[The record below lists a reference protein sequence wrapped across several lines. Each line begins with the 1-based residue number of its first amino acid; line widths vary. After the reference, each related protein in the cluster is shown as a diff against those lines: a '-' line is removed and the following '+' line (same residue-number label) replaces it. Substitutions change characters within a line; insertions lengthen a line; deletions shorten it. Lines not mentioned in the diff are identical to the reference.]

1 MDKKTTDNYTL
12 DYLIKIGQPRT
23 VENYIRLDTMGDCS
37 TLSELGPEDRAE
49 VERLI
54 REGLLSVI
62 TPGCELVQ

>member
-1 MDKKTTDNYTL
+1 VDKKTTGNCTL

-23 VENYIRLDTMGDCS
+23 VENYIRLDTMGDYS

-54 REGLLSVI
+54 REELLSVI
-62 TPGCELVQ
+62 TPGSEMVQ